1 MATKRNAVARAGNAV
16 DAKHK
21 SVLRQI
27 EELNHMS
34 MKELRKRW
42 SDLFGTDPGRLGR
55 NYLIRRLAYRIQ
67 ELVYGGLSREARQT
81 LAEIAD
87 NADGR
92 GRKKTHNRQAK
103 NLKPGTRLLREWRGE
118 RYEVIVQEDG
128 FLYNGKKYRSLSG
141 VARAITGSQISGNR
155 FFGLATTSRKTRKS
169 A

>member
-1 MATKRNAVARAGNAV
+1 MAKRDSMAGTSGRA

-27 EELNHMS
+27 DELNRMS

-42 SDLFGTDPGRLGR
+42 CDLFGTDPGRFGR

-87 NADGR
+87 NANGR
-92 GRKKTHNRQAK
+92 AHKAPGKRQAK
-103 NLKPGTRLLREWRGE
+103 NLKPGTRLLRDWHGE

-128 FLYNGKKYRSLSG
+128 FLYDGKKYRSLTG
-141 VARAITGSQISGNR
+141 VARAITGTQTSGNR
-155 FFGLATTSRKTRKS
+155 FFGLATTPRKERKS

>member
-1 MATKRNAVARAGNAV
+1 MVAKRDATAGTNGRA

-27 EELNHMS
+27 DELNRMS
-34 MKELRKRW
+34 MNQLRRRW
-42 SDLFGTDPGRLGR
+42 GDLFGTDPGHLGR

-81 LAEIAD
+81 LAAIAD
-87 NADGR
+87 GANGHAHKAPG
-92 GRKKTHNRQAK
+92 KRQPK
-103 NLKPGTRLLREWRGE
+103 NLKPGTRLLRDWRGE

-128 FLYNGKKYRSLSG
+128 FLYDGKKYRSLSG
-141 VARAITGSQISGNR
+141 VARDITGTQTSGNR
-155 FFGLATTSRKTRKS
+155 FFGLATTPRKDRKS